1 MMLIHVQE
9 SDTDPSVIS
18 EVDIGVN
25 PSIVIEVVFRDVID
39 SAEVA
44 FEPVVIQK
52 EDDESSTW
60 GEEVRIPNSIL

>member
-39 SAEVA
+39 SAEVE
-44 FEPVVIQK
+44 FEPVVIQG
-52 EDDESSTW
+52 EDAESSTR